1 MTQTQ
6 LKNNVPSVK
15 VHWKHHERL
24 INTPMQR
31 NTAIDPKVIE
41 TTSTDVFTITN
52 VTIDKENIWN
62 TDNDVFKSKINDVCN
77 TIVHLRKS
85 LFLLSSGSTG
95 KRFIEEMIRLI
106 MTE

>member
-1 MTQTQ
+1 
-6 LKNNVPSVK
+6 
-15 VHWKHHERL
+15 
-24 INTPMQR
+24 MQR

-62 TDNDVFKSKINDVCN
+62 TDNDVFKNKIDDACN

-106 MTE
+106 MKE

>member
-1 MTQTQ
+1 
-6 LKNNVPSVK
+6 
-15 VHWKHHERL
+15 
-24 INTPMQR
+24 MQR

-62 TDNDVFKSKINDVCN
+62 TDNDVFKNKINDVCN

-95 KRFIEEMIRLI
+95 KRFIEEMIRVI

>member
-1 MTQTQ
+1 
-6 LKNNVPSVK
+6 
-15 VHWKHHERL
+15 
-24 INTPMQR
+24 MQR

-62 TDNDVFKSKINDVCN
+62 TDNDVFKNKINDVCN